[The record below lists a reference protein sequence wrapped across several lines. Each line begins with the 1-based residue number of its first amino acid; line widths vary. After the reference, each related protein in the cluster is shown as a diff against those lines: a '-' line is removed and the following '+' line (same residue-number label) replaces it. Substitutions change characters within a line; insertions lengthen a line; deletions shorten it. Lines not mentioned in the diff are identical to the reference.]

1 MEKDINSNGSVLI
14 IDDNA
19 LTLNS
24 LKLFLEKRGYSCFA
38 CYDPVKAINIYK
50 NSSFDVVLTDVNM
63 PQISG
68 LEVLEE
74 IQRIDPEKP
83 VIVMTAYA
91 EMETAIDAI
100 EKGAFNFVT
109 KPFSPDHLTNAIKKA
124 VKYAKHR
131 EIEKDYKRELEHS
144 VQQKTEEAISAFKQ
158 MKNMNI
164 EVIQRLTKVAEY
176 RDTETGNHI
185 SRIGLYSSSLA
196 KELCMSEDFVDQ
208 ITFASSMHDIGKIG
222 MPDSILLKPGPLT
235 TEEFSI
241 MKTHTTIGE
250 NMREVSS
257 HCIIQ
262 MAALIALSHHERWDG
277 TGYPSGLKG
286 DDVPV
291 EGMIVMVADQYD
303 ALRNKRPYKEPL
315 SHEEAYKI
323 ITEGDGR
330 TEPGHFNPDI
340 LNAFIKAAPAFDE
353 IFNSMTN
360 DNESDHFQSEKDK
373 NTCEKVCLH
382 YDLSTERI

>member
-1 MEKDINSNGSVLI
+1 MENDIERNGSVLI
-14 IDDNA
+14 VDDNA
-19 LTLNS
+19 LTLS
-24 LKLFLEKRGYSCFA
+24 ALKVFLEEYGYNCFA
-38 CYDPVKAINIYK
+38 CYDPVRAIDIYK

-63 PQISG
+63 PCISG

-91 EMETAIDAI
+91 ELETAVKAI
-100 EKGAFNFVT
+100 EKGAFNFII
-109 KPFSPDHLTNAIKKA
+109 KPFRPEHLANAIKKA
-124 VKYAKHR
+124 VEYTRLR
-131 EIEKDYKRELEHS
+131 EMERDYKRALEQS

-158 MKNMNI
+158 MKDMNI

-176 RDTETGNHI
+176 RDTDTGNHI
-185 SRIGLYSSSLA
+185 SRIGLYSKSLA
-196 KELCMSEDFVDQ
+196 KALCMSEDFIDQ

-222 MPDSILLKPGPLT
+222 IPDSILLKPGALT
-235 TEEFSI
+235 IEEFSV

-250 NMREVSS
+250 NMLEGSS

-277 TGYPSGLKG
+277 TGYPRGLKG
-286 DDVPV
+286 EEIPV
-291 EGMIVMVADQYD
+291 EGMIVMIADQYD
-303 ALRNKRPYKEPL
+303 ALRNKRPYKEPM
-315 SHEEAYKI
+315 SHDEACKI

-340 LNAFIKAAPAFDE
+340 LNAFIKSAPAFEE
-353 IFNSMTN
+353 IFNSMEN
-360 DNESDHFQSEKDK
+360 SDGLGHFETKNDK
-373 NTCEKVCLH
+373 NASDMICFQ
-382 YDLSTERI
+382 YDLSVENN